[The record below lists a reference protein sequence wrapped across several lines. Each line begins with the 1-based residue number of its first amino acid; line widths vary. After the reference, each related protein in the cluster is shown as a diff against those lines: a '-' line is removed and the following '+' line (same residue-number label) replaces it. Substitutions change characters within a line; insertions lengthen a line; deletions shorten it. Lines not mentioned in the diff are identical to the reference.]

1 MTTIRRFCCED
12 LLKFANVNIDH
23 LTETVR
29 ALSVSR
35 FQLTWAGFLAKQS
48 KVCRLS
54 TIVVLLLWRA
64 VDTTNPI
71 SHVALR
77 GRWFPG

>member
-48 KVCRLS
+48 KVLRLS
-54 TIVVLLLWRA
+54 SRYHKPYFSRRTACEIVSWLSLC
-64 VDTTNPI
+64 
-71 SHVALR
+71 ALVCV
-77 GRWFPG
+77 